1 MTQAKQNISDIFFTV
16 LYQAG
21 IGLYAFAVRIASLF
35 NRKARIMIQGQS
47 KTVDIIMD
55 KRIVGKKYVW
65 FHAASLGEF
74 EQGRPVMEA
83 IKRNNPDTLILLSF
97 FSPSGYEIRKN
108 YNGADI
114 IVYLPFDTKKNA
126 EKLLNNIHISKAVF
140 IKYEFW
146 PNYLK
151 SLSNRGIPAY
161 SISAIFRPQQ
171 ALFKPLGTWY
181 LGQLNYFRHIFVQDE
196 DSENLLKKHG
206 TRQVSVAGDTRFD
219 RVLDIAAQAKHLPLI
234 ERFVGHT
241 KFTLIAGSTWPP
253 DEDLL
258 IRWMLEHP
266 ENKLIIVPHE
276 IHETHIQSI
285 LSQTKEHAIR
295 YTQADENSIQS
306 YRCLILDTMGMLS
319 SVYRYGQMAYI
330 GGGFGVGIHNTLEAA
345 VWGIPVVFGPNFQ
358 KFREARELIQSGG
371 AFSIKDYNELTGL
384 TTKLRISP
392 ADASDIA
399 GEYVRKNAGA
409 TDIISSILF
418 N

>member
-1 MTQAKQNISDIFFTV
+1 VTQAKQNISKVISAV

-21 IGLYAFAVRIASLF
+21 IALYAFVVQFASLF
-35 NRKARIMIQGQS
+35 NPKARLMIRGQRMS
-47 KTVDIIMD
+47 FDIIRK
-55 KRIVGKKYVW
+55 KRRVGKEYVW

-83 IKRNNPDTLILLSF
+83 LKRNNPGTLILLTF

-108 YNGADI
+108 YHGADI

-126 EKLLNNIHISKAVF
+126 EKLLNNIQISKAIF

-151 SLSNRGIPAY
+151 SLSNRGIPVY
-161 SISAIFRPQQ
+161 SVSAIFRPQQ
-171 ALFKPLGTWY
+171 ALFKPYGKWY
-181 LGQLNYFRHIFVQDE
+181 LGQLSNFRHIFVQDV
-196 DSENLLKKHG
+196 DSEKLLRKHG
-206 TRQVSVAGDTRFD
+206 IQQVSIAGDTRFD
-219 RVLDIAAQAKHLPLI
+219 RVLEIAAQAKHIPLI
-234 ERFVGHT
+234 EQFVGET
-241 KFTLIAGSTWPP
+241 KFTLVAGSTWPP
-253 DEDLL
+253 DEELL

-276 IHETHIQSI
+276 IHESHIQSI

-306 YRCLILDTMGMLS
+306 YRCMILDTMGMLS

-330 GGGFGVGIHNTLEAA
+330 GGGFGAGIHNTLEAA
-345 VWGIPVVFGPNFQ
+345 VWGIPVVFGPNYE
-358 KFREARELIQSGG
+358 KFREAGELVQSGG
-371 AFSIKDYNELTGL
+371 AFSIKNYSDLIDRTTQLKTNRTNE
-384 TTKLRISP
+384 SE
-392 ADASDIA
+392 IA
-399 GEYVRKNAGA
+399 GEFVRKNAGA
-409 TDIISSILF
+409 TGIISSILF